1 MQLKN
6 GHDPTAE
13 GYYNLLIAIIKRAI
27 NDCLGVNHK
36 YPAYVLSIEELES
49 FLHNMFSDDNK
60 VDAIIKRVQYLLDN
74 GYTYLG
80 EEDYY
85 DKSTKKE

>member
-6 GHDPTAE
+6 RADPTAE

-27 NDCLGVNHK
+27 NDCLGANHK

-49 FLHNMFSDDNK
+49 FLHNMFSDNNK
-60 VDAIIKRVQYLLDN
+60 VDAIVKLLKYILDN
-74 GYTYLG
+74 CYTYLV
-80 EEDYY
+80 EEDY
-85 DKSTKKE
+85 DGKKKQS